1 LFEEI
6 LGIPAH
12 ALLVH
17 AAVIFVPLQVAAA
30 IAYSLLP
37 WARRNTGW
45 LVVALAFVGPLTAW
59 FARLSGEALRA
70 RIARLGGSDFTQID
84 QHSGYSAYAWYF
96 SMGLGLLMLLQ
107 VVLRGRPDVVDGYTG
122 EPKSAGSPVLNIL
135 LVVLTLAAAGATGYY
150 IFKTGDSG
158 AHMVWQN
165 RYP

>member
-17 AAVIFVPLQVAAA
+17 AAVIFVPLQVAVA

-37 WARRNTGW
+37 WARRNIGW
-45 LVVALAFVGPLTAW
+45 LVVTLAIVGPLTAW
-59 FARLSGEALRA
+59 FARLSGEALRTRMA
-70 RIARLGGSDFTQID
+70 GQGVTDFTKID

-96 SMGLGLLMLLQ
+96 SMALGLLMILL
-107 VVLRGRPDVVDGYTG
+107 VIVRGKPGLVDGYTG
-122 EPKSAGSPVLNIL
+122 EPKSGGSPVVNGL

-158 AHMVWQN
+158 AHMVWQG
-165 RYP
+165 R

>member
-30 IAYSLLP
+30 IAYSLVP

-45 LVVALAFVGPLTAW
+45 LVVALAVVGPLTAW
-59 FARLSGEALRA
+59 FAKLSGEALRTRMA
-70 RIARLGGSDFTQID
+70 GQGVTDFTKID
-84 QHSGYSAYAWYF
+84 QHSGFATYAWYF
-96 SMGLGLLMLLQ
+96 SMALGLLMILQ
-107 VVLRGRPDVVDGYTG
+107 VVLRGRPDKVDGYTG
-122 EPKSAGSPVLNIL
+122 EPAAGGSPVVSVI

-158 AHMVWQN
+158 AHMVWQG
-165 RYP
+165 R